1 MENYLSEIHNKIVLR
16 VHNWH
21 NYPPHFH
28 QELELIFML
37 EGENK
42 ASYNGKEYTI
52 PAGSVFFAMPNA
64 IHSYKNQLNQC
75 KSLLLIINPKILS
88 GPASNLT
95 SSISSSPIWSDPEKK
110 SPIWNMIQYAYENVH
125 SLSKESFILLLSAI
139 ISMILEDLPL
149 YENTHTSRTEQRIL
163 EYCQN
168 HYQEPITSESV
179 AEALELSR
187 SHVSHTFSN
196 IFNTSFPTY
205 INGLRLND
213 AIKLL
218 VETKMSIIEIAS
230 ASGFNSLRS
239 FNRVFTDHFG
249 FSPSQCRKQHREHE
263 LMIPNRGDN
272 IQLNNSI

>member
-37 EGENK
+37 EGANK
-42 ASYNGKEYTI
+42 ACYNGKEYTI
-52 PAGSVFFAMPNA
+52 SAGSVFFAMPNA

-75 KSLLLIINPKILS
+75 KSLLLIINPKILT
-88 GPASNLT
+88 GPASKLT
-95 SSISSSPIWSDPEKK
+95 STISSMPIWSDPEKK
-110 SPIWNMIQYAYENVH
+110 SPVWNMIKYAYEH
-125 SLSKESFILLLSAI
+125 GQSLSKECFTLLLSSI
-139 ISMILEDLPL
+139 VSIILEDLPL
-149 YENTHTSRTEQRIL
+149 SVTNHSNRTEQRIL

-168 HYQEPITSESV
+168 HYLEPITSESV

-218 VETKMSIIEIAS
+218 SETKMSIIEIAS

-249 FSPSQCRKQHREHE
+249 FSPSQCRKHHRENE

-272 IQLNNSI
+272 IQLNNSV

>member
-37 EGENK
+37 EGANK
-42 ASYNGKEYTI
+42 ACYNGTEYTI

-75 KSLLLIINPKILS
+75 RSLLLIVNPKILS
-88 GPASNLT
+88 GPASKLT
-95 SSISSSPIWSDPEKK
+95 SSVMSTPIWSDPEKK
-110 SPIWNMIQYAYENVH
+110 SPVWTMILYAYEH
-125 SLSKESFILLLSAI
+125 GQSMSKECFALLLSSI

-149 YENTHTSRTEQRIL
+149 NENTHTSRTEQRIL

-168 HYQEPITSESV
+168 HYLEPITSESV
-179 AEALELSR
+179 AEALGLSR
-187 SHVSHTFSN
+187 SHISHTFSN
-196 IFNTSFPTY
+196 MFNTSFPTY

-218 VETKMSIIEIAS
+218 SETKMSIIEIAS

-249 FSPSQCRKQHREHE
+249 FSPSQCRKQHRENE
-263 LMIPNRGDN
+263 LTIPNFGDN
-272 IQLNNSI
+272 IRLDTYV

>member
-37 EGENK
+37 EGSNT
-42 ASYNGKEYTI
+42 ACCNGIEYTI
-52 PAGSVFFAMPNA
+52 PAGSVFLAAPNA
-64 IHSYKNQLNQC
+64 IHSYDNPPHQC
-75 KSLLLIINPKILS
+75 RSILLIINPKLLT
-88 GPASNLT
+88 GAASQLT
-95 SSISSSPIWSDPEKK
+95 YNISSAPIWSDPEKK
-110 SPIWNMIQYAYENVH
+110 SPVWSMIRYAYEH
-125 SLSKESFILLLSAI
+125 GRSMSAECFTLFISSI
-139 ISMILEDLPL
+139 ISLILEDLTL
-149 YENTHTSRTEQRIL
+149 STSSHTGRTEQRIL

-168 HYQEPITSESV
+168 HYSDPITSESV
-179 AEALELSR
+179 AEALGLSR

-196 IFNTSFPTY
+196 IFKTSFPTY

-213 AIKLL
+213 AIKFLS
-218 VETKMSIIEIAS
+218 ETRMSIIEIAS

-249 FSPSQCRKQHREHE
+249 FSPSQCRKQHREGE
-263 LMIPNRGDN
+263 LMIPNFGDN
-272 IQLNNSI
+272 IPLDS